1 MHHIGI
7 DILRLDRLRPLDGQ
21 WDDPFFRRTFT
32 VSEQRHCQVQPQ
44 PLMAYA
50 GLFAAKEA
58 VFKALALPPDRVRL
72 QHIEVSH
79 GENGEPLVTLLP
91 PLDSMAAEKGITH
104 IALSI
109 SYEADMAAAMAI
121 AE

>member
-7 DILRLDRLRPLDGQ
+7 DILRLGRLRPLDGQ

-32 VSEQRHCQVQPQ
+32 ASEQQHCQAQPQ

-50 GLFAAKEA
+50 GMFAAKEA
-58 VFKALALPPDRVRL
+58 VFKALALPPDQVRL

-109 SYEADMAAAMAI
+109 SYETDMAAAMAI

>member
-32 VSEQRHCQVQPQ
+32 ASERQHCQAQTQ
-44 PLMAYA
+44 PLIAYA
-50 GLFAAKEA
+50 GMFAAKEA

-72 QHIEVSH
+72 QHIEIGH
-79 GENGEPLVTLLP
+79 GANGEPLAALLP
-91 PLDSMAAEKGITH
+91 PLDAMAAEKGITRVC
-104 IALSI
+104 LSI
-109 SYEADMAAAMAI
+109 SY
-121 AE
+121 